1 LNEDSIWK
9 KLMEH
14 NNLHHG
20 EKGREFMFEIY
31 YTLKNVLNIK
41 VPKELVE
48 WVK

>member
-31 YTLKNVLNIK
+31 YTLKNVLNT
-41 VPKELVE
+41 KELVE